1 MYEHGCTV
9 KRNPWSHFSCG
20 QYKSKLVSIGG
31 ASRPPMG
38 NSASLNSSVLRLIF
52 GNKQTMLNA
61 KTIGF
66 LLIIMS
72 NHDLHP
78 YHEEIGR

>member
-1 MYEHGCTV
+1 MYSGKFCPENHESV
-9 KRNPWSHFSCG
+9 EIN
-20 QYKSKLVSIGG
+20 SIGG
-31 ASRPPMG
+31 WGISAPMG

-78 YHEEIGR
+78 YHEEIRR

>member
-1 MYEHGCTV
+1 MINRILVIKDLDDLRMYCIL
-9 KRNPWSHFSCG
+9 RSSR
-20 QYKSKLVSIGG
+20 SSMGG